1 MQTTRESAPKGDGKL
16 KTLNMSE
23 NGGPLEGIRVLDF
36 SQFMAGPVAARY
48 LADYGAD
55 VIKVRGASER

>member
-1 MQTTRESAPKGDGKL
+1 
-16 KTLNMSE
+16 MSE
-23 NGGPLEGIRVLDF
+23 NGRPLEGVRALDF

-55 VIKVRGASER
+55 VIKVEAPEKGEG